1 MSDYRLAIDHAACW
15 GCRSCEVACKQ
26 ENRAPDGVRLI
37 AVTEQRPEPSLAQP
51 DTSFRVNLC
60 RHCDPPPCAEVCPVG
75 AITQRDDGLVIMD
88 TEECTGCTL
97 CLEACPY
104 DAIAFDAREDKAYKC
119 NLCAH
124 RVDAGL
130 MPACADNICLAHC
143 ITFGPADRL
152 EEMVA
157 DRALLQKRLAADPR
171 R

>member
-1 MSDYRLAIDHAACW
+1 MSDYRLAIEHAACW

-26 ENRAPDGVRLI
+26 ENRAPVGVRLI
-37 AVTEQRPEPSLAQP
+37 AVAEQRPEPSLERP

-75 AITQRDDGLVIMD
+75 AITRRDDGLVVMD

-104 DAIAFDAREDKAYKC
+104 GAIAFDEQEDKAYKC

-124 RVDAGL
+124 RVDQGL
-130 MPACADNICLAHC
+130 IPACADNICLAHC